1 MLNKETATVS
11 KGTSLT
17 KNKTPLST
25 PHSPLS
31 PKTSPI
37 ADQLAPSSEEG
48 RSEEAIVRETAALL
62 ASLSD
67 VILSPIKPTRGLS
80 DGGQS
85 SCEPE
90 VSRDEQYYGYS
101 EEVSCT

>member
-1 MLNKETATVS
+1 MLSKETVAVS

-17 KNKTPLST
+17 KKLST
-25 PHSPLS
+25 PRSPLS
-31 PKTSPI
+31 PATIPVP
-37 ADQLAPSSEEG
+37 DQLAPLSEEE

-67 VILSPIKPTRGLS
+67 VILSPIKPIRGLS
-80 DGGQS
+80 DKGQS
-85 SCEPE
+85 SCEPG

-101 EEVSCT
+101 EEVSRT